1 MAVISLSVKTFFISR
16 NLGTSVAR
24 SPERDTKRQCL
35 EQLWRA
41 RHCLDFWV
49 VALGRAGWARKQ
61 GPGVKQELR
70 GLSVPFSLSV
80 PHPC

>member
-1 MAVISLSVKTFFISR
+1 MAVISLSVKILFISR
-16 NLGTSVAR
+16 NLGTSVAC
-24 SPERDTKRQCL
+24 SPERDMKRHCL

-41 RHCLDFWV
+41 GHCLDFWV

-70 GLSVPFSLSV
+70 GLSAPFSLSV
-80 PHPC
+80 PHTC